1 MLFSEILK
9 QKLDEAKEEYLRVL
23 ELHESGK
30 ASLMLEHRQ
39 GYYDGV
45 EKCWRTAVQFEQ
57 EHRILISK
65 KKVQQ

>member
-9 QKLDEAKEEYLRVL
+9 QELDEAKEEYLRVL
-23 ELHESGK
+23 ELYKSGK
-30 ASLMLEHRQ
+30 TSLIYLEHRQ

-57 EHRILISK
+57 EQ
-65 KKVQQ
+65 VQQ